1 MTLTPDSLKFDS
13 PIPTL
18 GRIPLLNIRLGRRL
32 FKRGLVGNPRFMAYK
47 PSPKVLRPESE
58 S

>member
-1 MTLTPDSLKFDS
+1 MNLTVDSLKFDS

-18 GRIPLLNIRLGRRL
+18 GRIPFLNIRLGRRL
-32 FKRGLVGNPRFMAYK
+32 AAKGLVGNPRFKVYK
-47 PSPKVLRPESE
+47 PQPFKLESE